1 MSAPFPSFIS
11 ISVVRVIFF
20 LYWNQTCSWGCVRFN
35 SCSCYVRSMFPFLSL
50 SASLGCSGLLISLL
64 RPLLKIH
71 FSIATS
77 NQQWFATP
85 RGIRHKYY
93 KWCKFWVE
101 QENYVRI
108 KDTRTLIWLY
118 LRSPA
123 NRGFSQSIFVAFE
136 HINASLYWP
145 APTRLG
151 PLSPL
156 LVGLVIALLQV

>member
-1 MSAPFPSFIS
+1 MRDQCLKSTSAYRCKQAS
-11 ISVVRVIFF
+11 IKSTCQIVLAPIFAVAAAAADVDM
-20 LYWNQTCSWGCVRFN
+20 WEDQC
-35 SCSCYVRSMFPFLSL
+35 FLSGEL
-50 SASLGCSGLLISLL
+50 RRVLASWSER

-156 LVGLVIALLQV
+156 LVGLVTALL